1 MYFPPERVCCRGDN
15 AKRESKSF
23 PSMLAD
29 EMQTQSNQ
37 PGPIQQSPS
46 QMPIVLLL
54 IMCLMRNHSAGESPN
69 LCKHTVSIDLF
80 GGDVSLLGLTRH
92 LCFSGSIKNDLGE
105 TPSQPGLWRQSQ
117 P

>member
-15 AKRESKSF
+15 ETRESKSF

-37 PGPIQQSPS
+37 PGPIQQSSS
-46 QMPIVLLL
+46 QMPIALLL

-80 GGDVSLLGLTRH
+80 GGDVSLLGLTRR
-92 LCFSGSIKNDLGE
+92 LRFSGSIKNDLGE
-105 TPSQPGLWRQSQ
+105 IPSRPGLWRQSQ